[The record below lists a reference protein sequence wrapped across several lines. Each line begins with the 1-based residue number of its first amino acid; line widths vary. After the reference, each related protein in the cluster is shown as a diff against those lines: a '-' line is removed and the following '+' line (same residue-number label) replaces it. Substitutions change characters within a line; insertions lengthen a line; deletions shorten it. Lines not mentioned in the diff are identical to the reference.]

1 MKALKFVLILALL
14 STNLFSQ
21 DVNYYFEQFTHTYSD
36 LENPISINNG
46 EIWDDPEYAI
56 AIGFDFSI
64 FNHQT
69 NSLVFGGLGGT
80 LSDTTLNNM
89 LIASALDLA
98 DRGYNT
104 NSNTSLSPISY
115 KVDGELGK
123 KVLKI
128 EWKNAGFYE
137 DEEDVYYTNLQ
148 LWIYEGSNMIE
159 IHRGSTN
166 IEATFYLWE
175 ENFCAFLEMDSLT
188 ETATGYLLEEVD
200 GEYQFGFQNMDDFYV
215 PNFFTQIPEDGTVF
229 RFYPEYAIG
238 RAENEKGNI
247 NLFPNPTSD
256 FIALQN
262 KQNIKLNYKI
272 LSVPGRVVLKGF
284 SSEQNLQIDLR
295 DLNPGMYFIRGSK
308 QGVYFTK
315 SFLKK

>member
-1 MKALKFVLILALL
+1 MKAPQLVLILALL

-46 EIWDDPEYAI
+46 EIWDDPGYAI

-69 NSLVFGGLGGT
+69 NALVFGGLGGT

-89 LIASALDLA
+89 LIASGADFA
-98 DRGYNT
+98 DRAYNT

-115 KVDGELGK
+115 QVDGELGK

-137 DEEDVYYTNLQ
+137 DEEGVYYTNLQ
-148 LWIYEGSNMIE
+148 LWMYEGSNMIE
-159 IHRGSTN
+159 IHHGASN
-166 IEATFYLWE
+166 IEATLYLWE
-175 ENFCAFLEMDSLT
+175 EDFCALLEVDSAT
-188 ETATGYLLEEVD
+188 ETATGYVLEEVD
-200 GEYQFGFQNMDDFYV
+200 GEYQFGFQYLDDFYV
-215 PNFFTQIPEDGTVF
+215 PNLFTQIPEEGTVF

-238 RAENEKGNI
+238 IVENEKANI

-256 FIALQN
+256 YITIQN
-262 KQNIKLNYKI
+262 EQNIKLNYKI
-272 LSVPGRVVLKGF
+272 LSVDGRVVLKGF

-308 QGVYFTK
+308 EGVYFTK
-315 SFLKK
+315 SFLKN